1 MDHRIEEVDMHSLLS
16 IAVEKMVNEV
26 REASRQIGRSSEQ
39 KLSIVEIIWKLD
51 PSARSSVEPR
61 VTVLRVGSLELDL
74 IDRTAKRGTRP
85 IDLLPREFQ
94 LLKYMMQRSDQLLTR
109 ANLIKDVWHYNFVP
123 ETNVI
128 NVHMGRLRRK
138 VDASND
144 APMIRN
150 VRGKGFVLSANPSL
164 AKNLPGLRR
173 FDQNAGSNKFVLQQI
188 LTTSNVPRSGFDA
201 TSPHKMDTMKNV
213 GVARR
218 GFQVRSNG

>member
-94 LLKYMMQRSDQLLTR
+94 LLKYMMQRSDQVLTH
-109 ANLIKDVWHYNFVP
+109 ANLIKDVWNYKFVP
-123 ETNVI
+123 ETNRV
-128 NVHMGRLRRK
+128 NVHMGRLRSK
-138 VDASND
+138 VDGPNE

-150 VRGKGFVLSANPSL
+150 VRGEGFVLSATPALST
-164 AKNLPGLRR
+164 NLPGLRGCK
-173 FDQNAGSNKFVLQQI
+173 QKELTLTNSN
-188 LTTSNVPRSGFDA
+188 NV
-201 TSPHKMDTMKNV
+201 
-213 GVARR
+213 
-218 GFQVRSNG
+218 

>member
-1 MDHRIEEVDMHSLLS
+1 MHSLLS

-26 REASRQIGRSSEQ
+26 REASRQSGRSSEQ
-39 KLSIVEIIWKLD
+39 QLSIVEIIWKLD

-61 VTVLRVGSLELDL
+61 VTVLRVESLELDL

-109 ANLIKDVWHYNFVP
+109 ANLLKEVWHYKIVP

-128 NVHMGRLRRK
+128 AVHMGRLRRK
-138 VDASND
+138 VDGSND

-150 VRGKGFVLSANPSL
+150 VRGKGFVLSATTALSKSL
-164 AKNLPGLRR
+164 PDCG
-173 FDQNAGSNKFVLQQI
+173 GSSRERCLQQI
-188 LTTSNVPRSGFDA
+188 RPLTNSNDV
-201 TSPHKMDTMKNV
+201 
-213 GVARR
+213 
-218 GFQVRSNG
+218 

>member
-1 MDHRIEEVDMHSLLS
+1 MDHRIEEADIHSLLS
-16 IAVEKMVNEV
+16 NAVEKMVNEV
-26 REASRQIGRSSEQ
+26 LEASRQSTGSSEQ
-39 KLSIVEIIWKLD
+39 PLSLVGILSRMETSV
-51 PSARSSVEPR
+51 RSPIEPR

-85 IDLLPREFQ
+85 IDLRPREFK

-109 ANLIKDVWHYNFVP
+109 ANLIKDVWHYKIIP

-128 NVHMGRLRRK
+128 DVHMGWLRRK
-138 VDASND
+138 VDGSND

-150 VRGKGFVLSANPSL
+150 VRGKGYVLSANPSL
-164 AKNLPGLRR
+164 AKNSPGLRR
-173 FDQNAGSNKFVLQQI
+173 LDQNAGSNKFVLQQI
-188 LTTSNVPRSGFDA
+188 LTTSNVPRSRSDA
-201 TSPHKMDTMKNV
+201 TSPHKVDTIENV

>member
-26 REASRQIGRSSEQ
+26 REASRQSGRSSEQ
-39 KLSIVEIIWKLD
+39 QLSIVEIIWKLD

-61 VTVLRVGSLELDL
+61 VTVLRVESLELDL
-74 IDRTAKRGTRP
+74 IDRTAKRGTRA

-138 VDASND
+138 VDGSND

-164 AKNLPGLRR
+164 ARNLPGLRR

-201 TSPHKMDTMKNV
+201 TSPHNMDTMKNV

>member
-1 MDHRIEEVDMHSLLS
+1 MDHRIEEADMHSLLS

-26 REASRQIGRSSEQ
+26 RKASRQSGASSEQ
-39 KLSIVEIIWKLD
+39 PLSIVEIIWKLD

-94 LLKYMMQRSDQLLTR
+94 LLKYMMQRSGQLLTR

-138 VDASND
+138 VDGSND

-150 VRGKGFVLSANPSL
+150 VRGKGFVLSATAALSKDLLGLWRLKQRTL
-164 AKNLPGLRR
+164 APTNS
-173 FDQNAGSNKFVLQQI
+173 ASNKF
-188 LTTSNVPRSGFDA
+188 
-201 TSPHKMDTMKNV
+201 
-213 GVARR
+213 
-218 GFQVRSNG
+218 